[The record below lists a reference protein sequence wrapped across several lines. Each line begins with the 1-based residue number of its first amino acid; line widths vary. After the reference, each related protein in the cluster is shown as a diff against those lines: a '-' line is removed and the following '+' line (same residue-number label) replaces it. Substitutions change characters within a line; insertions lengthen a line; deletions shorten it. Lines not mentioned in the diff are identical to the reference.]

1 MACFQETAKAVTVN
15 RAAGRCLQVFVR
27 KAYVLAT
34 RWDHRPLIREGM
46 RTDGEVAGPFG
57 FFGSPQTALNRGLP
71 FAVHAPRPAVRP
83 ANVFRSRRCRA
94 VGIRFPCSR
103 FGRTRMTESISLG
116 VHLEAFVRRETAR
129 RWVATCP
136 MVGVV
141 SQGKTSDDA
150 KRCLQEAIE
159 LWFESCVERG
169 VLDQAL
175 REANFRP
182 TPADHSAGG
191 TERVTRRRK
200 ARSDS
205 VLGEP
210 FEIHLTIPAYEA
222 ATLLTAT
229 A

>member
-1 MACFQETAKAVTVN
+1 
-15 RAAGRCLQVFVR
+15 
-27 KAYVLAT
+27 
-34 RWDHRPLIREGM
+34 
-46 RTDGEVAGPFG
+46 
-57 FFGSPQTALNRGLP
+57 
-71 FAVHAPRPAVRP
+71 
-83 ANVFRSRRCRA
+83 
-94 VGIRFPCSR
+94 
-103 FGRTRMTESISLG
+103 MTESISLG
-116 VHLEAFVRRETAR
+116 VHLQAFVRRETAR

-182 TPADHSAGG
+182 TAFDQPTGG
-191 TERVTRRRK
+191 TKGEPRPRK

-210 FEIHLTIPAYEA
+210 FQIQLTIQAYEA
-222 ATLLTAT
+222 ATLFSAT